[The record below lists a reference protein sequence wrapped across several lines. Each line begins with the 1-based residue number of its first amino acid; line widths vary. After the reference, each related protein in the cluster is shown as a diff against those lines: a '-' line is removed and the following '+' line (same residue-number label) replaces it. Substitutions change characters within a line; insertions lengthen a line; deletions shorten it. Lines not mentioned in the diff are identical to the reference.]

1 MRKDTVEVR
10 LDTVEVRLD
19 AVEVRLDAVEV
30 LDDSD
35 SSDSGERPCTC
46 GSGVHWAW
54 CPENSPY
61 CG

>member
-1 MRKDTVEVR
+1 MRKDTVEVRLDTVEVR

-19 AVEVRLDAVEV
+19 AVEVLE
-30 LDDSD
+30 DSD

-46 GSGVHWAW
+46 GSGVPWQF
-54 CPENSPY
+54 CQEGSPY